1 MNSFISKLLLLTTLF
16 HSILAFA
23 PRPQGYSLT
32 AHHNFV
38 TSQRHVSTL
47 ARFNSKQ
54 NEIEALEEKL
64 RKLKEETDESSK
76 EVAALIYRWCD
87 SAPTAIDTVDEPF
100 EEMLSES
107 WKDLTW
113 MDVKYIWRQWRGG
126 VVKNLIGAAIHSC
139 CRCNQSL

>member
-76 EVAALIYRWCD
+76 EVAALIYR
-87 SAPTAIDTVDEPF
+87 
-100 EEMLSES
+100 
-107 WKDLTW
+107 
-113 MDVKYIWRQWRGG
+113 
-126 VVKNLIGAAIHSC
+126 
-139 CRCNQSL
+139 